1 MSSRAEGYRQRAA
14 ECEHAA
20 THARIDPATKTIYL
34 ELAHQWREL
43 ARQAE
48 MLDRGTGDGQ

>member
-1 MSSRAEGYRQRAA
+1 MSSRAEDYKQRAA

-20 THARIDPATKTIYL
+20 THGKAVYL

-48 MLDRGTGDGQ
+48 MLDRGSGDGNDIAV